1 MSKQEIGSCYL
12 MVAITHKLRKW
23 LTFIFGGGGG
33 GRHTA
38 ASDIVYKNQR
48 HSPKLWR
55 VSKVYLLTD
64 DFSMEQKR
72 FLSVR

>member
-1 MSKQEIGSCYL
+1 MSKQEIGSCNL
-12 MVAITHKLRKW
+12 MVAITHKLRW
-23 LTFIFGGGGG
+23 LTFIFGGGG
-33 GRHTA
+33 RHTA
-38 ASDIVYKNQR
+38 TSDIVYKNQR

>member
-1 MSKQEIGSCYL
+1 MPKQEIGSCNL
-12 MVAITHKLRKW
+12 MFAITHKLRKW
-23 LTFIFGGGGG
+23 LTFIFGGGG

-64 DFSMEQKR
+64 DFSME
-72 FLSVR
+72 

>member
-1 MSKQEIGSCYL
+1 MSKQEIGSCNL

-33 GRHTA
+33 HTA

-55 VSKVYLLTD
+55 VRKVYLLTD

>member
-1 MSKQEIGSCYL
+1 MPKQEIGSCNL

-23 LTFIFGGGGG
+23 LTFIFGGGGE
-33 GRHTA
+33 

>member
-1 MSKQEIGSCYL
+1 MSKQEIGSCNL

-23 LTFIFGGGGG
+23 LTFIFGGGG
-33 GRHTA
+33 HTA

>member
-1 MSKQEIGSCYL
+1 MSKQEIGSCNL
-12 MVAITHKLRKW
+12 MVAITHKLRW

-33 GRHTA
+33 RHTA
-38 ASDIVYKNQR
+38 TSDIVYKNQR

>member
-1 MSKQEIGSCYL
+1 MPKQEIGSCNL

-23 LTFIFGGGGG
+23 LSFFFWWGGGM
-33 GRHTA
+33 HTV

-72 FLSVR
+72 FFKC

>member
-1 MSKQEIGSCYL
+1 MPKQEIGSCNL
-12 MVAITHKLRKW
+12 MVAITPQTEEVINFYFFFFW
-23 LTFIFGGGGG
+23 GGGGG
-33 GRHTA
+33 TLRPLILCIKT
-38 ASDIVYKNQR
+38 SVT
-48 HSPKLWR
+48 

>member
-1 MSKQEIGSCYL
+1 MPKQEIGSCNL

-23 LTFIFGGGGG
+23 LTFIFFEGG

-48 HSPKLWR
+48 HS
-55 VSKVYLLTD
+55 
-64 DFSMEQKR
+64 
-72 FLSVR
+72 

>member
-1 MSKQEIGSCYL
+1 MSKQEIGSCNL
-12 MVAITHKLRKW
+12 MVAMTHKLRKW
-23 LTFIFGGGGG
+23 LTFIFGG